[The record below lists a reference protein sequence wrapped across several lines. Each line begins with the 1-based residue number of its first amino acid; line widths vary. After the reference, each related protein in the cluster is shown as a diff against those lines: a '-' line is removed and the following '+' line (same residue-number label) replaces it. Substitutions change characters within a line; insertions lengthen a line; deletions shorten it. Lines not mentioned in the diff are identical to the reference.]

1 MAYEKNQPYV
11 KIFTSPKTGKKLT
24 ALCMKS
30 KGRNAEKTLTYEGY
44 WCAQY
49 LDITLKELHEL
60 PEGEYA

>member
-1 MAYEKNQPYV
+1 MSYELIYV
-11 KIFTSPKTGKKLT
+11 KIFKSPKTGKKLT
-24 ALCMKS
+24 ALCIKS
-30 KGRNAEKTLTYEGY
+30 NRGKMEKTLTYEGY